1 MLSKKMEKAINK
13 QINAEFA
20 SAYLYLSM
28 SSWFSGHS
36 LDGMANWMM
45 IQFQEEQS
53 HALKFYR
60 YVIERGG
67 TVVLDAIE
75 EPEKEWNSPLHVF
88 EETLKHEQLVTSL
101 INNLVD
107 IAKEERDYATES
119 MLRWFIDEQVEEEAN
134 ADAIVNQLKLI
145 GDKGHGI
152 FMIDREMKSR
162 TFVDETQEE

>member
-1 MLSKKMEKAINK
+1 MLSKKIEKAINK

-28 SSWFSGHS
+28 SSWFSNRS

-75 EPEKEWNSPLHVF
+75 TPEKEWNNPLHVF

-107 IAKEERDYATES
+107 LAKEERDHATES
-119 MLRWFIDEQVEEEAN
+119 MLRWFVDEQVEEEAN

-162 TFVDETQEE
+162 IFVDETQEE

>member
-1 MLSKKMEKAINK
+1 
-13 QINAEFA
+13 
-20 SAYLYLSM
+20 
-28 SSWFSGHS
+28 
-36 LDGMANWMM
+36 
-45 IQFQEEQS
+45 
-53 HALKFYR
+53 
-60 YVIERGG
+60 VIERGG

-75 EPEKEWNSPLHVF
+75 TPEKEWNNPLHVF

-107 IAKEERDYATES
+107 LAKEERDHATES
-119 MLRWFIDEQVEEEAN
+119 MLRWFVDEQVEEEAN

-162 TFVDETQEE
+162 IFVDETQEE